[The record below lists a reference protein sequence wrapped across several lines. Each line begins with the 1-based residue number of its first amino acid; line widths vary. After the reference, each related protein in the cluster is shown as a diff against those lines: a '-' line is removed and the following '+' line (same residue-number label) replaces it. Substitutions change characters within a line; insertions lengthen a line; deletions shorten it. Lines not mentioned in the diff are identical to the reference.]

1 MKYNQVIKS
10 FKFKMKFLF
19 NNLNLIFFKKKKNLI
34 MEKERDIKKSKKVIS
49 KGLKRLDFKIFRIF
63 LERLNNKLIENLK
76 KFLYLTKKYFQKKF
90 LIDLSKTIFFKLKKK
105 ALEKFFLN
113 FQKINGMSLFKKGI
127 NFLKKVSTIKR

>member
-1 MKYNQVIKS
+1 
-10 FKFKMKFLF
+10 
-19 NNLNLIFFKKKKNLI
+19 

-105 ALEKFFLN
+105 KPWKNFF
-113 FQKINGMSLFKKGI
+113 
-127 NFLKKVSTIKR
+127 